1 MGRCLPKKTKIINDN
16 KMRTSAFILL
26 LSLVANLSFGSLTSD
41 SIPVGKISEQFNSC
55 SRDGLNICLVGDWMN
70 IGEAPQVNG
79 FASLSMYGSGKF
91 EGLDA
96 NGKRVC
102 GTYEISR
109 DNLTLVFHK
118 ICEKTGVDLG
128 TLITKIEMV
137 DGHML
142 SLNLP
147 EEMGGKQ
154 VFIQ

>member
-1 MGRCLPKKTKIINDN
+1 MK
-16 KMRTSAFILL
+16 TSAFILL
-26 LSLVANLSFGSLTSD
+26 LSLFANLSFGRLASD
-41 SIPVGKISEQFNSC
+41 TIPVGKIYEQFNNSC
-55 SRDGLNICLVGDWMN
+55 RDGLNICLIGDWMN
-70 IGEAPQVNG
+70 IGEVPHVNG

-102 GTYEISR
+102 GTYEISK

-118 ICEKTGVDLG
+118 ICIKTGVDLG
-128 TLITKIEMV
+128 TLTAKIELV

-147 EEMGGKQ
+147 DEIGGKQ
-154 VFIQ
+154 FFIQ